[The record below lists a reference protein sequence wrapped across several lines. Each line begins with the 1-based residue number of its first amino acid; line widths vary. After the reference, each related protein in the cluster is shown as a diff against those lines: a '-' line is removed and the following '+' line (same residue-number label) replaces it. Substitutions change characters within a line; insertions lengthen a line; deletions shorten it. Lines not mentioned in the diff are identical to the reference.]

1 MAHVPSVLS
10 AAFLLAA
17 LAGAQSH
24 VNFES
29 GQVQPM
35 RLTPDGRLLLVAD
48 TTNSRLSVFDLR
60 QPSLPQLVAEIP
72 VGLEPVSVNA
82 RTNDEVWV
90 VNQVGDSVSIVSL
103 ALGVVVD
110 TIRVKD
116 EPSDVVFAGGK
127 AFVTAATT
135 DQVHVFDAATRV
147 PLGVVEVF
155 GKDPRSLAVS
165 PNGAKVYAVVQR
177 SGNGTTII
185 PFNAPGMTVPSL
197 PPGSTLPTPPRA
209 GRIVRA
215 DDPQW
220 LGTTA
225 LPTGFSLP
233 DNDVVE
239 IDVASLTVSRNFRR
253 VGTINTG
260 IAVHPTTGDLWVA
273 NTEARNLV
281 SFEFAL
287 KGHAVDNRVTRI
299 TTGAT
304 PTVTPVDLNPGV
316 NYATMPN
323 PAAQATALADPFGV
337 AVDAASNRIYVA
349 AQGSDRIGVLDGN
362 GAVVGRIDVRPVGAG
377 TRQMRG
383 PRALVLH
390 PTTGILYVHNRM
402 TDTVGVV
409 DRAAGTLVREVA
421 IATHD
426 PVPATLR
433 EGRKFL
439 YDARLSGAGAMSCAS
454 CHVDG
459 DTDGIAW
466 DLGDPYGVMEPIPT
480 QPQPFD
486 TLFLLS
492 ATTPIGRN
500 FHPMKGPMTTQ
511 TFKGL
516 AATNPL
522 HWRGDR
528 SNFQAFNGAFVTLM
542 GLSNQIPTAD
552 MNDYAAFATSIA
564 FPPNPNQ
571 LLTRTLRSSP
581 AGNNEAAGL
590 AAYNQV
596 VQNILIIGDV
606 SCVRCHS
613 LPTGTNRAIV
623 EGPQTLEEPQHMK
636 VPQLRNMYR
645 KTGFNRTGAP
655 QKSGFGFTHDGSLDT
670 LTSFFAQPVFDP
682 WPAATKDDIVTFLR
696 SFDTGTGPL
705 VGYQA
710 TMTSATV
717 GSATLNNDLTLL
729 TGGTTGT
736 PRQIDLVALGVLDGR
751 QAGLLYRPGTADFA
765 SDRTGEGPFT
775 LAQLQAR
782 VQQGGTRLTFLG
794 VPPGSGTRM
803 ALDRDLDG
811 ALNGDEA
818 AQPYGIAT
826 AGCSGAPLL
835 AGNSEPRI
843 GNGLF
848 GFVMANAPA
857 SAGGFLL
864 QSFAQASVP
873 LVGITVNVDP
883 ATASVSFVQADAAG
897 TGLYGLPVP
906 NQPSLVGVV
915 LRAQVG
921 WFDPCGTQGFSGS
934 RGLAVT
940 VRQ

>member
-1 MAHVPSVLS
+1 MACR
-10 AAFLLAA
+10 LLFPFAA
-17 LAGAQSH
+17 LLIGSWASAQSYVH
-24 VNFES
+24 FES
-29 GQVQPM
+29 GAVQPV
-35 RLTPDGRLLLVAD
+35 RLTPDGKRLLVAD
-48 TTNSRLSVFDLR
+48 TINSRLSVFDLR
-60 QPSLPQLVAEIP
+60 QPAVPQLVAEIA

-90 VNQVGDSVSIVSL
+90 VNQVGDSVSVVSL
-103 ALGVVVD
+103 SLGVVVD

-147 PLGVVEVF
+147 PLGVVPVF

-165 PNGAKVYAVVQR
+165 PNGSKVYAVVQR

-185 PFNAPGMTVPSL
+185 PYNAPGMTVPAL
-197 PPGSTLPTPPRA
+197 PPGSTLPTPPRVA
-209 GRIVRA
+209 KIVRA

-220 LGTTA
+220 LGTSA

-239 IDVASLTVSRNFRR
+239 IDVATLAVTRNFRR

-281 SFEFAL
+281 SFEPNL
-287 KGHAVDNRVTRI
+287 EGHAIDNRITRI
-299 TTGAT
+299 TTGAS
-304 PTVTPVDLNPGV
+304 PVVTPIDLNPGV
-316 NYATMPN
+316 NHGTMPN

-337 AVDAASNRIYVA
+337 AIDAAAGRIYVA
-349 AQGSDRIGVLDGN
+349 AQGSDRIGVLDGS
-362 GAVVGRIDVRPVGAG
+362 GAVVGRIDMRPAGAG

-390 PTTGILYVHNRM
+390 PTAGVMYVHNRM
-402 TDTVGVV
+402 TDTIGVV
-409 DRAAGTLVREVA
+409 DRASQSVVREVA

-426 PVPATLR
+426 PLATNLR

-466 DLGDPYGVMEPIPT
+466 DLGDPSGVMETIPT
-480 QPQPFD
+480 QPAPFD

-492 ATTPIGRN
+492 ATSPLGRN

-516 AATNPL
+516 AASNPL

-542 GLSNQIPTAD
+542 GGSLLSTQD

-564 FPPNPNQ
+564 YPPNPNQ

-590 AAYNQV
+590 VAYNQV
-596 VQNILIIGDV
+596 VQNILFLGDV

-613 LPTGTNRAIV
+613 LPTGSNRVIV
-623 EGPQTLEEPQHMK
+623 EGPNVLEEPQHMK

-655 QKSGFGFTHDGSLDT
+655 QKSGFGFLHDGSLDT
-670 LTSFFAQPVFDP
+670 LGSFLAQPVFDP
-682 WPAATKDDIVTFLR
+682 WPAATKDDIVTFLL
-696 SFDTGTGPL
+696 SLDTGTGPL

-710 TMTSATV
+710 TMNAANL
-717 GSATLNNDLTLL
+717 GSQALANDLSLL
-729 TGGTTGT
+729 VGGTAGT
-736 PRQIDLVALGVLDGR
+736 PRQVDLVALGLLDGR
-751 QAGLLYRPGTADFA
+751 AAGLLYRPATSDFTT
-765 SDRTGEGPFT
+765 DRTGEGPFT
-775 LAQLQAR
+775 LAQLQVKA
-782 VQQGGTRLTFLG
+782 QQGNAQLTFLG

-811 ALNGDEA
+811 VRNADELA
-818 AQPYGIAT
+818 VPYDIAS
-826 AGCSGAPLL
+826 AGCSGAPVL
-835 AGNSEPRI
+835 AGNGEPRI

-848 GFVMANAPA
+848 GFVMGNAPA
-857 SAGGFLL
+857 NAGGFLL
-864 QSFAQASVP
+864 QAFTQAAVP
-873 LVGITVNVDP
+873 LAGITVNVDP
-883 ATASVSFVQADAAG
+883 TTAAVTFVQADAAG
-897 TGLYGLPVP
+897 TALYPLPVP

-915 LRAQVG
+915 LYTQVG
-921 WFDPCGTQGFSGS
+921 WLDPCGTQGFSGS